1 MIPSE
6 KLNRYRGFVESY
18 VCDKGTTLE
27 MVVSNFKTGLVKK
40 ELLNQDIENIL
51 VEVYEHNVKSV
62 DGSTVYP
69 DLFRERKQRY
79 KRKNVL

>member
-1 MIPSE
+1 
-6 KLNRYRGFVESY
+6 
-18 VCDKGTTLE
+18 
-27 MVVSNFKTGLVKK
+27 MVVSNFKTGLIKK

-69 DLFRERKQRY
+69 DFFRERKQRY
-79 KRKNVL
+79 EIIKEKLLSKLESPKICYPNGSRAPGY